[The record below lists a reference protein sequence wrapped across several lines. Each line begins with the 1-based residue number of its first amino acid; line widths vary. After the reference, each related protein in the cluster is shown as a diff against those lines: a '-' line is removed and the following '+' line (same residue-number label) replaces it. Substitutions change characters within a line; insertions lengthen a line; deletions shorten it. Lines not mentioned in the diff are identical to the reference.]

1 MSISLEAIERI
12 AHLARL
18 PNENTRDSHALQDD
32 LNRIVQ
38 MVNQITET
46 NTQGIEPM
54 AHPLNMQ
61 QVLRA
66 DVVTELNERDSLIKL
81 APKAEAGLYLV
92 PQVIE

>member
-18 PNENTRDSHALQDD
+18 PYEHTPDSHPIQDD

-38 MVNQITET
+38 MVDQIRGADTK
-46 NTQGIEPM
+46 GISPM
-54 AHPLNMQ
+54 AHPLNMS
-61 QVLRA
+61 QVFRT
-66 DVVTELNERDSLIKL
+66 DEVTELNERDQLMLLSS
-81 APKAEAGLYLV
+81 KAEAGLYLV

>member
-18 PNENTRDSHALQDD
+18 PYENTRESLAIQDD

-38 MVNQITET
+38 MVDQITEA
-46 NTQGIEPM
+46 NTENIAPM
-54 AHPLNMQ
+54 AHPLQMNQ
-61 QVLRA
+61 ILRP
-66 DVVTELNERDSLIKL
+66 DKVTELNERDVLMKL
-81 APKAEAGLYLV
+81 SSKTESGLYLV